1 MYRSIRNQ
9 AGLTMTE
16 LLTALGV
23 IAISLSMVGTSYD
36 SVVSNNRRA
45 TTINQLVSTMH
56 AARSEAITRNVQ
68 VTICPSSDGE
78 ACTDGADWGIGWM
91 YFTDVDR
98 DRVPNGDDVILGRS
112 PATPRLRITSDEF
125 PAFLVYRPSGR
136 VMADTPDDDSGQFT
150 FCDHRG
156 ADFARVVIIGS
167 SGQPSLSEAQAD
179 GSAPVCPEA

>member
-1 MYRSIRNQ
+1 MYRSFPNQ
-9 AGLTMTE
+9 AGLTLTE
-16 LLTALGV
+16 LLTALSV

-45 TTINQLVSTMH
+45 TSINQLVSTMH

-68 VTICPSSDGE
+68 VTLCPSSDGE
-78 ACTDGADWGIGWM
+78 TCADGADWSAGWVS
-91 YFTDVDR
+91 FTDVDR

-112 PATPRLRITSDEF
+112 PGAPRLTIASDEF

-136 VMADTPDDDSGQFT
+136 VMADTPDEDTGQFT

-156 ADFARVVIIGS
+156 ATFARVVIIDS
-167 SGQPSLSEAQAD
+167 SGQPALSEAQAD
-179 GSAPVCPEA
+179 ASAPTCPAA

>member
-9 AGLTMTE
+9 AGLTLTE

-23 IAISLSMVGTSYD
+23 IAISLSMVGSSYD

-45 TTINQLVSTMH
+45 TTINRLVSTMH
-56 AARSEAITRNVQ
+56 AARSEAITRNIQ
-68 VTICPSSDGE
+68 VALCPSSDGE
-78 ACTDGADWGIGWM
+78 ACADGSDWSIGWM

-98 DRVPNGDDVILGRS
+98 DRVPNGDDVILGWS
-112 PATPRLRITSDEF
+112 PGTPRLTIDSDEF
-125 PAFLVYRPSGR
+125 PTFLVYRPSGR
-136 VMADTPDDDSGQFT
+136 VMADTPDDDTGQFT

-156 ADFARVVIIGS
+156 AAFARVVIIGS

-179 GSAPVCPEA
+179 GSAPVCAGG